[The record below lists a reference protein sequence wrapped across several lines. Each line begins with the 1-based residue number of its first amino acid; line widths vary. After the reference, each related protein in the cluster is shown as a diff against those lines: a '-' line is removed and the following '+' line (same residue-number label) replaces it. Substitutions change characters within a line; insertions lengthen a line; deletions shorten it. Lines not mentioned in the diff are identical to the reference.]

1 MNSLPLSR
9 SRRVLILSAAFGLSV
24 LAASAAQAFTIDNQS
39 GTNSDG
45 SAKYTDPDS
54 RFSNGGSNGPS
65 QYKFGNTTLRFGNQL
80 AGPQERYNNDRM
92 FNPNGQPYGE
102 R

>member
-1 MNSLPLSR
+1 MNRLPLSR
-9 SRRVLILSAAFGLSV
+9 SRRALILSAAFGLSV

-65 QYKFGNTTLRFGNQL
+65 QYKFGNTTLQFGNQL
-80 AGPQERYNNDRM
+80 PTSDQRYNTDRM
-92 FNPNGQPYGE
+92 FNPNGKPYGE